1 MLRSRR
7 GAGAGNYCMRTNLYG
22 FRAWVWLA
30 AAFVGCG
37 VFLPSAMAAEGD
49 EIFQWRPFLGPFHS
63 VLLHFPIGFVTM
75 AFLVDLYY
83 LWRRKPEVQQVIT
96 LMLGLS
102 VATTLLTIALGLL
115 RASGAEYD
123 LRTLDSHR
131 NYGIAVGVLTVLTLI
146 LQRRGY
152 AEGTDAAPNR
162 LLRGSY
168 RGLLIANISLLV
180 IAGHQGGNLTHG
192 SNYLTKNAPEFVKIL
207 VEDEPETPD
216 MALVG
221 ATEEDKFFLEKVK
234 PIFDTKCLSC
244 HGPEKQKGTY
254 RLDQKAIALKGGSSE
269 KTAIKAGSPL
279 DSHLIRLILLPPD
292 HEDVMPPTGKGS
304 LTPEEVMAIIRWI
317 QHGAHY
323 PEKATD
329 LAAVEKSISTP
340 PPTAEK
346 PAPPLE
352 KPAAPKPKA
361 VASVKTTGP
370 AKPAIVGKVDFVKHI
385 KPVIETHCVSCHGPE
400 KQRMGFRV
408 DTREAAFK
416 GGKVYGPAIVPGSPP
431 NSSLYHRISMRPDRD
446 IHDEVM
452 PPAKRKIPLTAAEIA
467 LIGQWITEGA
477 NWPDGVTLVARPE
490 APSSKSSQR

>member
-1 MLRSRR
+1 
-7 GAGAGNYCMRTNLYG
+7 MRTNRDQL
-22 FRAWVWLA
+22 RAWVWLA
-30 AAFVGCG
+30 AAFIGCG
-37 VFLPSAMAAEGD
+37 VFVPSAMAAESGG
-49 EIFQWRPFLGPFHS
+49 IFQWRPFLGPFHS

-115 RASGAEYD
+115 RAGGAEYD
-123 LRTLDSHR
+123 ARTLDSHR

-168 RGLLIANISLLV
+168 RVLLIANIALLV

-269 KTAIKAGSPL
+269 KTAVKAGDPMA
-279 DSHLIRLILLPPD
+279 SHLVRLILLPPD

-304 LTPEEVMAIIRWI
+304 LTPEEVMAIIRWV
-317 QHGAHY
+317 QQGAHY
-323 PEKATD
+323 PEKPAD
-329 LAAVEKSISTP
+329 VAAVEKPASTP
-340 PPTAEK
+340 LPTTEK
-346 PAPPLE
+346 PV
-352 KPAAPKPKA
+352 APKAKVVSSAKPN
-361 VASVKTTGP
+361 GP

-385 KPVIETHCVSCHGPE
+385 KPVLETHCVSCHGPE

-477 NWPDGVTLVARPE
+477 NWPNGVTLVARPE
-490 APSSKSSQR
+490 APSPKSAQR

>member
-1 MLRSRR
+1 
-7 GAGAGNYCMRTNLYG
+7 MRTNLYG
-22 FRAWVWLA
+22 LRAWVWLA
-30 AAFVGCG
+30 AVIAGCG
-37 VFLPSAMAAEGD
+37 VLAPSAGAAESEG
-49 EIFQWRPFLGPFHS
+49 IFQWRPFLGPFHS

-115 RASGAEYD
+115 RAGGAEYD

-168 RGLLIANISLLV
+168 RALLLANIVLLV

-207 VEDEPETPD
+207 VEDEPEPAD
-216 MALVG
+216 MAVVG
-221 ATEEDKFFLEKVK
+221 ATEEEKFFLEKVK
-234 PIFDTKCLSC
+234 PVFDTKCLAC
-244 HGPEKQKGTY
+244 HGPEKQKGSY
-254 RLDQKAIALKGGSSE
+254 RLDQKAVALKGGSSE
-269 KTAIKAGSPL
+269 KPAVKPGSPL
-279 DSHLIRLILLPPD
+279 DSHLVRLILLPPD
-292 HEDVMPPTGKGS
+292 HDDVMPPAGKGS
-304 LTPEEVMAIIRWI
+304 LTPEEVMAIIRWV
-317 QHGAHY
+317 QQGAPF
-323 PEKATD
+323 PEKAAD
-329 LAAVEKSISTP
+329 LVAGAKPDS
-340 PPTAEK
+340 EK
-346 PAPPLE
+346 PAATPPQPAANPALPPQ
-352 KPAAPKPKA
+352 KPAAPKAKA
-361 VASVKTTGP
+361 VASVKPSPP

-385 KPVIETHCVSCHGPE
+385 KPVFETHCVSCHGPE
-400 KQRMGFRV
+400 RQRMGFRV

-446 IHDEVM
+446 IHDELM
-452 PPAKRKIPLTAAEIA
+452 PPVRRKDPLTAAEIA
-467 LIGQWITEGA
+467 LIAQWITEGA
-477 NWPDGVTLVARPE
+477 HWPDGVALAAKPE
-490 APSSKSSQR
+490 APSPKAAPR